1 MKKKMS
7 GIKIIRNIFWYI
19 IVGTLSVLFVLPF
32 IWMVSTAFKT
42 APQCVDYPSTFIP
55 HPFTLRSF
63 TEVFSIS
70 PMLMYIKN
78 SIIIVALNIFGTL
91 ISCSLVAYGF
101 SRFRCKE
108 KNIWFTILLSTM
120 MIPSFT
126 LIIPQFSLYTKLGWV
141 NTILPLV
148 IPTFFATNAFS
159 VFILRQF
166 FMSFPMELDEA
177 ARLDGCSYLGV
188 FGRIL
193 LPNSKTV
200 MFVVALFCFVGA
212 WNDFFGPLIYLNDM
226 EKYTLAVGL
235 VMLKASQGSTLDM
248 GPMMAGSLLAVVP
261 TFILYLTCQKYFVQ
275 GVVTSGLK
283 G

>member
-1 MKKKMS
+1 
-7 GIKIIRNIFWYI
+7 
-19 IVGTLSVLFVLPF
+19 
-32 IWMVSTAFKT
+32 
-42 APQCVDYPSTFIP
+42 
-55 HPFTLRSF
+55 
-63 TEVFSIS
+63 
-70 PMLMYIKN
+70 
-78 SIIIVALNIFGTL
+78 
-91 ISCSLVAYGF
+91 
-101 SRFRCKE
+101 
-108 KNIWFTILLSTM
+108 

-148 IPTFFATNAFS
+148 IPTFLATNAFS

-166 FMSFPMELDEA
+166 FMSFPIELDEA

-188 FGRIL
+188 FVRIL